1 MRACAHECAC
11 IYCMCVHCP
20 EATYLAVITACANR
34 LTVRVL
40 RNKQDVT
47 VTFTTRDLR
56 TQTVFSP
63 ARQMI
68 AVVVTE
74 LFVQVSLCSVV

>member
-11 IYCMCVHCP
+11 IYVCALP
-20 EATYLAVITACANR
+20 RGYLPCSNYRMRKSTHRPSASEQ
-34 LTVRVL
+34 
-40 RNKQDVT
+40 QDVT

-74 LFVQVSLCSVV
+74 LFVQVSLCSMV